1 MKKGYY
7 LSCYIAVSDIGY
19 VIEEHIRH
27 DQNMALWYYDG
38 ESVKLVHYW
47 EFERYTGLKHQE
59 IPFYSVEQAITVV
72 NELLKEY
79 DLSLDK
85 LEAVWGTPEL
95 CGYCKTDLD
104 DMMGSLDK
112 RFAVHSYA
120 HLFSSILSDSKAF
133 YENDILALEVDGGP
147 DGAYDKGL
155 YSEWLYVGAWIRQ
168 GKIKELFP
176 VESPALLWLKL
187 FKLTGLEEG
196 TLMALGSASKC
207 RVKNT
212 FQNGQPVFN
221 YAQAERLNYEI
232 EKIYED
238 IMGMPDDSPAIA
250 DIDPAF
256 SMRENKISAIVKII
270 NEISIE
276 MMERNISNAV
286 RHYGIEPEQT
296 YLALSG
302 GFALNCPINT
312 RVMEH
317 FKKRLFAPP
326 CVNDSGIS
334 LGMGLMAFYNNLDC
348 VRFNLNNA
356 YHGKEIKNDEIESIR
371 CSDKWR
377 EYIKRI
383 DPIDYAKAAKDI
395 TENPVI
401 WVSGKAE
408 IGPRALGARSLIA
421 DPRQME
427 MKDRLNQIKQRQWW
441 RPVAPIILEEQ
452 VAEWFEDSYSTKY
465 MLNTFRVKEE
475 KIDQVPAILH
485 LDSSARVQTLS
496 KQDNEE
502 LYGLISAFYEMTG
515 VPIICNTSLNDK
527 GQPIINDLENVI
539 RYAVI
544 KQIKVVYVNGLRIEL
559 NLTPDRA
566 AVDGTYLYQID
577 FHIEDELR
585 NKTTGEY
592 AYAKNVLGNSGIR
605 NFISNP
611 HLYKGI
617 DIKKEKGV
625 KTVKRMQ
632 AIQYRVRENKEF
644 V

>member
-1 MKKGYY
+1 MGNGYY

-38 ESVKLVHYW
+38 ESIKLVHYW
-47 EFERYTGLKHQE
+47 EFERYTGLKHQK
-59 IPFYSVEQAITVV
+59 IPFYSVEQVVMVV
-72 NELLKEY
+72 NELLEEY
-79 DLSLDK
+79 GLSIDK

-95 CGYCKTDLD
+95 SDYCKTGLK
-104 DMMGSLDK
+104 DMLGTLDK
-112 RFAVHSYA
+112 RFSVHSYA

-133 YENDILALEVDGGP
+133 YESDILALEVDGGP

-155 YSEWLYVGAWIRQ
+155 YSEWLYVGAWIRR
-168 GKIKELFP
+168 GKIEELFP

-212 FQNGQPVFN
+212 FRNEQPVFN
-221 YAQAERLNYEI
+221 YSQAERLNQEI
-232 EKIYED
+232 ERIYEYIMELPDGAPD
-238 IMGMPDDSPAIA
+238 IV

-256 SMRENKISAIVKII
+256 SMRENKISAIVKIV

-276 MMERNISNAV
+276 MMERNIGNAV
-286 RHYGIEPEQT
+286 NRYGIEPEKV

-312 RVMEH
+312 RIMEH

-348 VRFNLNNA
+348 VRFNLDNA
-356 YHGKEIKNDEIESIR
+356 YHGKEIKNDEIERIQ
-371 CSDKWR
+371 CNDKWK

-401 WVSGKAE
+401 WVNGKAE

-421 DPRQME
+421 DPRQTE

-441 RPVAPIILEEQ
+441 RPVAPIILEER
-452 VAEWFEDSYSTKY
+452 VEEWFEASYPTKY
-465 MLNTFRVKEE
+465 MLNTFKIKED
-475 KIDQVPAILH
+475 KADRVPAILH
-485 LDSSARVQTLS
+485 LDNSARVQTLS

-502 LYGLISAFYEMTG
+502 LYGLINAFFEMTG
-515 VPIICNTSLNDK
+515 VPLICNTSLNDK

-559 NLTPDRA
+559 NLAPGRT

-577 FHIEDELR
+577 FHIGNELR
-585 NKTTGEY
+585 NKTTEEY
-592 AYAKNVLGNSGIR
+592 ACARNALGNSGIR

-611 HLYKGI
+611 HIYKGL
-617 DIKKEKGV
+617 DIKRENGI

-644 V
+644 